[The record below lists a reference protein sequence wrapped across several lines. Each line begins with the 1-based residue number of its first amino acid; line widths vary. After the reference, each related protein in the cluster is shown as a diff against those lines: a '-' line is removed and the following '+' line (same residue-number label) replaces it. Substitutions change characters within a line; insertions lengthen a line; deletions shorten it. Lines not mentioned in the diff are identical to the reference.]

1 MQQNIFDRLLF
12 SDTIAC
18 SLMFDKDRNP
28 FNLISNVVNPGLF
41 EEPLEALSS
50 AFSLPF
56 SLLLSV
62 VILCFRNFGT

>member
-1 MQQNIFDRLLF
+1 MTQNIFGRLLF

-18 SLMFDKDRNP
+18 SLILDKDRNP
-28 FNLISNVVNPGLF
+28 FNLVSGVVNPGLF

-56 SLLLSV
+56 SLPLAV
-62 VILCFRNFGT
+62 VILCFRGFGT